1 MKPSRLSLRHRL
13 LLTVLLPV
21 AILLALLVGVSLVRG
36 ERMTENAIA
45 ERGLAIVS
53 FLAPA
58 AEYGV
63 ISGSSD
69 ILDNV
74 LGALRTQ
81 QDVAAAVLYDRDGA
95 LLVQRGEPRILDP
108 TQVRSAIAAVSLQQ
122 GLGRKGFAAPVR
134 SMALVVDEL
143 NTSAALEAERAGPVG
158 WVYVEIDVGGHEAE
172 RRMAQS
178 LTIGMALLTLLITA
192 ILAMRLANSVGEPVA
207 RLVDA
212 VRRMAAG
219 ELDVQ
224 VPDTTGGEEL
234 RALERGFNSMARSI
248 ANSHKNLQSRIDEA
262 TEQLAHQALHDPL
275 TGLPNRRAFE
285 RTLEETVAASR
296 RAVDRGALCFVD
308 LDHFKQV
315 NDTAGH
321 AAGDALLRAVAD
333 LFRQRVRGED
343 FVCRIGG
350 DEFAL
355 ILRGCAREDARRV
368 AEGICEA
375 VADMCFEWGG
385 REFRIGASIGFVMI
399 DASVTTVAEVV
410 RQADH
415 ACYVVKRDGRG
426 RVAEYDPLTTA
437 EGLMPADEAA
447 PGGHRL

>member
-1 MKPSRLSLRHRL
+1 MKPSRLSLRNRL

-21 AILLALLVGVSLVRG
+21 ALLLAALVSALIVRG
-36 ERMTENAIA
+36 ERMTERAIA

-69 ILDNV
+69 IIDSV
-74 LGALRTQ
+74 LGALRGQ
-81 QDVAAAVLYDRDGA
+81 GDVAAAVLYDRDGG
-95 LLVQRGEPRILDP
+95 LLAQRGEPRILDVA
-108 TQVRSAIAAVSLQQ
+108 QVRSASAAVSLSE

-143 NTSAALEAERAGPVG
+143 NMPATQEPEHAAPVG
-158 WVYVEIDVGGHEAE
+158 WVYVEIDIGGHEAE
-172 RRMAQS
+172 RRMAQG
-178 LTIGMALLTLLITA
+178 LTIGMALLTLFITT
-192 ILAMRLANSVGEPVA
+192 ILALRLANSVAEPVA
-207 RLVDA
+207 RLAQA

-248 ANSHKNLQSRIDEA
+248 ANAHKNLQSRIDEA

-296 RAVDRGALCFVD
+296 RAGDRGALCFVD
-308 LDHFKQV
+308 LDHFKEV
-315 NDTAGH
+315 NDSAGH
-321 AAGDALLRAVAD
+321 AAGDALLRVVAD
-333 LFRQRVRGED
+333 IFRQRLRGED

-368 AEGICEA
+368 ADGMCKA
-375 VADMCFEWGG
+375 VADLRFEWGG

-399 DASVTTVAEVV
+399 DGGVTTVTEVV
-410 RQADH
+410 RRADH
-415 ACYVVKRDGRG
+415 ACYAVKRDGRG
-426 RVAEYDPLTTA
+426 QVAEYGVLA
-437 EGLMPADEAA
+437 ADGA
-447 PGGHRL
+447 